1 MDAIKYLKIKNRMT
15 TGCTVN
21 SDCLQCALYVDN
33 NPYGED
39 CSVFE
44 IQHPEEAVKMVEKW
58 GKEHPAITR
67 MDEFMSKHPNAKLEL
82 YRGEKFIDICPVLIE
97 IDIPCHTTGN
107 CYNCKIEYWNEEVEE

>member
-44 IQHPEEAVKMVEKW
+44 IQHPEEAVEAVEKW
-58 GKEHPAITR
+58 AEEHPVKVKVG
-67 MDEFMSKHPNAKLEL
+67 DFL
-82 YRGEKFIDICPVLIE
+82 EKFPRARVLKDGNNEYVDICPVT
-97 IDIPCHTTGN
+97 IDITRACPNGACKN
-107 CYNCKIEYWNEEVEE
+107 CMQEYWNEEVEE

>member
-44 IQHPEEAVKMVEKW
+44 IQHPEEAVEAVEKW
-58 GKEHPAITR
+58 VKDHPLKTR
-67 MDEFMSKHPNAKLEL
+67 IDKLLEIYPNAKVRN
-82 YRGEKFIDICPVLIE
+82 YPNNKYINICPAV
-97 IDIPCHTTGN
+97 IDVDIALTCIGE
-107 CYNCKIEYWNEEVEE
+107 CYDCKIEYWNEEVEK